1 MSEINNILITGIGVI
16 SPIGEGKDEYWRALK
31 TGKSGFRE
39 ITLFDTSEFNVKI
52 GGEITDFD
60 PLKYINKRHLRV
72 LDRSTRLLIA
82 TSRLSIED
90 ARLTITDENTCAI
103 GVSAGA
109 TFGSLHSISQFDRE
123 GLIEGPKYVNPSF
136 FPNTVI
142 NSPAS
147 QVSIMFKIKG
157 FNTTIST
164 GFCASLD
171 ALIYA
176 ADFIRLGRA
185 DVVLVGGV
193 EELCEET
200 FMGFYRL
207 GLLSGTKGSQPLCRP
222 YDKNRDGLILSEGA
236 SVLVLESEEH
246 AQKRGAHAYAR
257 ILSYSNAF
265 CPQEPGMFSSGEGLK
280 KAITQAIERASID
293 YDDINY
299 ISSCANGGIELDKM
313 EAETIEEIFGNKIP
327 VSSIK
332 SMIGETYSASGAMA
346 LSAAI
351 GAIHLGF
358 IPATLNTNEPEYPIN
373 IIKDT
378 IDSVKI
384 NNVLVISSDPFGNNS
399 AVIIGGV

>member
-16 SPIGEGKDEYWRALK
+16 SPIGEGKDEYWGALR
-31 TGKSGFRE
+31 TGRSGFRE
-39 ITLFDTSEFNVKI
+39 ITLFDTSDFNVKI

-60 PLKYINKRHLRV
+60 PLKYIHKRHLRV

-82 TSRLSIED
+82 AARLSLED
-90 ARLTITDENTCAI
+90 AGLTITDENTYSI

-207 GLLSGTKGSQPLCRP
+207 GLLSGSKGSPPGCKP
-222 YDKNRDGLILSEGA
+222 YDKNRDGLILSEAA

-246 AQKRGAHAYAR
+246 ARKRDAQPYAR

-265 CPQEPGMFSSGEGLK
+265 CPQKPGMFTSGDGLK
-280 KAITQAIERASID
+280 KAIIQAIERASID
-293 YDDINY
+293 YEDIGF

-313 EAETIEEIFGNKIP
+313 EAETIAEIFGNKIP
-327 VSSIK
+327 ASSIK

-346 LSAAI
+346 LSAAT

-358 IPATLNTNEPEYPIN
+358 IPATVNTEEPEYPIN
-373 IIKDT
+373 IIKEG
-378 IDSVKI
+378 IENVEI
-384 NNVLVISSDPFGNNS
+384 HNVLVVSSDPYGNNS
-399 AVIIGGV
+399 AVIIGNI

>member
-1 MSEINNILITGIGVI
+1 MSEIKNILITGVGVI

-39 ITLFDTSEFNVKI
+39 ITLFDTSNFNVKI

-60 PLKYINKRHLRV
+60 PLKYIHKRHLRV

-82 TSRLSIED
+82 ASQLSIED
-90 ARLTITDENTCAI
+90 AHLTITDENTYSI
-103 GVSAGA
+103 GVSVGA

-207 GLLSGTKGSQPLCRP
+207 GILSGLKGSPPLCQP
-222 YDKNRDGLILSEGA
+222 YDKNRDGLILSEAA

-257 ILSYSNAF
+257 IVSYSNAF
-265 CPQEPGMFSSGEGLK
+265 CPQKPGMFTSGEGLK

-293 YDDINY
+293 YEDIDY

-313 EAETIEEIFGNKIP
+313 EAETIEEIFGNKTP

-332 SMIGETYSASGAMA
+332 STIGETYSASGAMA
-346 LSAAI
+346 LSAAT
-351 GAIHLGF
+351 GAIYLGF
-358 IPATLNTNEPEYPIN
+358 IPHTINTSEPEYNIN
-373 IIKDT
+373 IITEGVDNIKLKNT
-378 IDSVKI
+378 
-384 NNVLVISSDPFGNNS
+384 L
-399 AVIIGGV
+399 IIATDLSLIHI